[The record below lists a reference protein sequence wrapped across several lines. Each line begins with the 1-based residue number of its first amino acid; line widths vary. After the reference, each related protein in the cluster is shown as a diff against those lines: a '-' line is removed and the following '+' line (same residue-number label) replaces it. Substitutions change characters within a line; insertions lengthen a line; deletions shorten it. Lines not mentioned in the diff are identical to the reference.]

1 MNTPLTAGTH
11 NLKVQFKRLIEDFSK
26 ITDIP
31 KHQCPVDQ
39 SCIIQKTR
47 FKVCW
52 SETTLE
58 KTIRVFSKIIGEA
71 AH

>member
-11 NLKVQFKRLIEDFSK
+11 NLKVQFKRLIKDFSK

-39 SCIIQKTR
+39 
-47 FKVCW
+47 KVINPV
-52 SETTLE
+52 L
-58 KTIRVFSKIIGEA
+58 SKKQDLKFAGLKQP
-71 AH
+71 